1 MHEVCVHN
9 VITSILVSPSGSSG
23 SFSRRVREEGN
34 YTLRVNATDSDN
46 NRVIDAKNVRV
57 DFD

>member
-1 MHEVCVHN
+1 M
-9 VITSILVSPSGSSG
+9 SSYPSSPLLQAPLVVSATES
-23 SFSRRVREEGN
+23 REEGN